1 MKLTT
6 CLFASTLVTSLAFL
20 TGCQATSQGGR
31 TFTPNQ
37 AQTAM
42 QSFHGTILHVAVVQ
56 IQHEEKGG
64 GAVVGTLLGG
74 IAGSTVG
81 GGRGTRL
88 ATAGGAARLGARTG
102 QRTASPAAAT
112 LPVRS
117 TALDLERRISA
128 RRRPRPWCL
137 PRKPRGARY
146 AKAGRR
152 RPFRGLQP
160 PQSCRTCRI
169 AWTTAYSQS
178 LEPRPTKRTLLGA

>member
-1 MKLTT
+1 MNIKTY
-6 CLFASTLVTSLAFL
+6 LFASALVTSMTFL

-31 TFTPNQ
+31 TFTPSQ

-88 ATAGGAARLGARTG
+88 ATAGGAAAG
-102 QRTASPAAAT
+102 AAAGSAAERKRAT
-112 LPVRS
+112 RPAWELEVELEDGKILVIVQEQDDDFAVGDNVRV
-117 TALDLERRISA
+117 I
-128 RRRPRPWCL
+128 
-137 PRKPRGARY
+137 
-146 AKAGRR
+146 KANDGTYRVR
-152 RPFRGLQP
+152 Q
-160 PQSCRTCRI
+160 
-169 AWTTAYSQS
+169 
-178 LEPRPTKRTLLGA
+178 